1 MKDTAPDDGLGAVR
15 VHSGEGH
22 ADADSNE
29 DEIQPTTS
37 LEEDNGLA
45 RESGTKKVFKM
56 LRQED
61 FGSLLPRRLVEFG
74 RLSGRKRFL
83 ENEEKNILAIEVKD
97 LDTHGVTVPHGI

>member
-1 MKDTAPDDGLGAVR
+1 MAGLFQRDGSMTDKRVYKLAGLFQRDGQEGNVKDTAPDDGLGTVR

-45 RESGTKKVFKM
+45 RESGTKKDFKM

-61 FGSLLPRRLVEFG
+61 FGSLLPR
-74 RLSGRKRFL
+74 
-83 ENEEKNILAIEVKD
+83 
-97 LDTHGVTVPHGI
+97 